1 MGNGAG
7 CGKNGNV
14 WWSNVADKFRE
25 NGSVKVNTRE
35 KKVKNAGPLHWFKT
49 VENK

>member
-35 KKVKNAGPLHWFKT
+35 KK
-49 VENK
+49 